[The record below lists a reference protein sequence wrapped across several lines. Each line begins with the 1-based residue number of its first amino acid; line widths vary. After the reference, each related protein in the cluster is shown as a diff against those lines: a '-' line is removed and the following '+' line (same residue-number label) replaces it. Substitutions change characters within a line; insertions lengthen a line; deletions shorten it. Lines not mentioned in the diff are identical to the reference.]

1 MKRSS
6 RPRRTAE
13 LPKSLHHQLKM
24 YALAAGAA
32 GVSAIALAPPADAKI
47 IYTKTNT
54 PILVNKPYNLD
65 LNQDGTTD
73 FSILYG
79 ASNSGT
85 RKFYVKRA
93 GVAVQGWQIAK
104 GLYNLVVASKPGP
117 SGFAADLPPNAPVWK
132 KRNFASHKHMA
143 QCSFD
148 RSSSRS
154 NTGSVG
160 PWRNV
165 QSRYLGLKFSISGQ
179 IHYGWARLNVKLDKK
194 CNFAVTLTGY
204 AYETIPNKSIFTGH
218 TKGPDDISVEEPD
231 AALTM
236 PTSEPATLGLLAMGS
251 PGLSVWR
258 REQPTVAAR

>member
-1 MKRSS
+1 MTHSS
-6 RPRRTAE
+6 RPRRTDKLSE
-13 LPKSLHHQLKM
+13 SVHHQLKM

-32 GVSAIALAPPADAKI
+32 GVSAIALALPADAKI

-54 PILVNKPYNLD
+54 PILVNKFYHLD
-65 LNQDGTTD
+65 VNHDGTPD

-93 GVAVQGWQIAK
+93 AVAVRGWQIAK
-104 GLYNLVVASKPGP
+104 GLYNSVVTTEPNRF
-117 SGFAADLPPNAPVWK
+117 GFAADLPPNAPVWK
-132 KRNFASHKHMA
+132 KRNFASHEHMA

-179 IHYGWARLNVKLDKK
+179 IHYGWARLNVKLNKK
-194 CNFAVTLTGY
+194 CNFVITLTGY
-204 AYETIPNKSIFTGH
+204 AYETIPNRLIFTGH
-218 TKGPDDISVEEPD
+218 TRGPDDISAEEPD
-231 AALTM
+231 AALTI

-251 PGLSVWR
+251 TGLSIWR
-258 REQPTVAAR
+258 

>member
-6 RPRRTAE
+6 RPSRTAE
-13 LPKSLHHQLKM
+13 LPESPHHQLKM

-32 GVSAIALAPPADAKI
+32 GVSAIALAPPADGKI

-54 PILVNKPYNLD
+54 PILANKFYHLDVNH
-65 LNQDGTTD
+65 DGTPD

-93 GVAVQGWQIAK
+93 AVAVRGWQITK
-104 GLYNLVVASKPGP
+104 GLYNSVVTTHPRS
-117 SGFAADLPPNAPVWK
+117 SGFAADLPPNAPVWR

-148 RSSSRS
+148 RSTLRS

-179 IHYGWARLNVKLDKK
+179 IHYGWARLNVKLNKK
-194 CNFAVTLTGY
+194 CNFVVTLTGY
-204 AYETIPNKSIFTGH
+204 AYETIPNKLIFTGH
-218 TKGPDDISVEEPD
+218 TRGPNGIGIEEPD
-231 AALTM
+231 AALTV
-236 PTSEPATLGLLAMGS
+236 PHPEPASLGALALGS
-251 PGLSVWR
+251 PGLSIWR
-258 REQPTVAAR
+258 REQPTVAAG